1 MGSEGAPAWL
11 EFTCTTGWSARAWPP
26 SGPAPALGALAAE
39 MPKEAAEAAVGEL
52 PARCVGSPMPGLLPP
67 LPPLPAGAVT
77 GGKAGAACPAP
88 SGRRLAAVGTTR
100 VSLRSSPTVAAGAA
114 GALERLKAAK
124 SPGAEPKSGS
134 RIGSKL
140 LCSCRVWLLISIS
153 AIGLCRAWASSTVN
167 SPEATASRK
176 ASCSSRRRR
185 ISRRVSRG
193 CWPVRKASRSA
204 ERSASR
210 RARRDIG
217 RAAPF

>member
-1 MGSEGAPAWL
+1 M
-11 EFTCTTGWSARAWPP
+11 
-26 SGPAPALGALAAE
+26 
-39 MPKEAAEAAVGEL
+39 
-52 PARCVGSPMPGLLPP
+52 
-67 LPPLPAGAVT
+67 
-77 GGKAGAACPAP
+77 CPAP
-88 SGRRLAAVGTTR
+88 SGIRLAAVGTTR
-100 VSLRSSPTVAAGAA
+100 VSLRSSPGVTTGVLGAATEALAA
-114 GALERLKAAK
+114 GALGKPGVLGAALARLGP
-124 SPGAEPKSGS
+124 SPGPEPKSGS

-153 AIGLCRAWASSTVN
+153 AIGLCSACASSTVN

>member
-1 MGSEGAPAWL
+1 M
-11 EFTCTTGWSARAWPP
+11 
-26 SGPAPALGALAAE
+26 
-39 MPKEAAEAAVGEL
+39 GEL
-52 PARCVGSPMPGLLPP
+52 LARCVGSPTLGP
-67 LPPLPAGAVT
+67 LPPLAALAALAAAVFT
-77 GGKAGAACPAP
+77 GGKVGAVVCPAP
-88 SGRRLAAVGTTR
+88 SGIRLAAVGTTR
-100 VSLRSSPTVAAGAA
+100 VSLRSSPGVTTGALGAA
-114 GALERLKAAK
+114 TGALGK
-124 SPGAEPKSGS
+124 PGALGAALARLGPSSGPEPKSGS

>member
-1 MGSEGAPAWL
+1 M

-67 LPPLPAGAVT
+67 LPALPTGAVT

-100 VSLRSSPTVAAGAA
+100 VSLRSSPTVAAGALGKP
-114 GALERLKAAK
+114 GALGAALVRLGP
-124 SPGAEPKSGS
+124 SSGPEPKSGS